1 MKTLLLKLSGKAL
14 DDVFENDLLIG
25 IIKKLSSSFDSLVLV
40 HGGGRKISEWCKIFG
55 YEAKYWNGQRITD
68 GDIMEVVA
76 AVQAGLLNG
85 KIVSRLQ
92 ANQISAIGLTG
103 VDNGLFSARHIN
115 EILGFVGVPV
125 LAGNKDWLYSIIKR
139 GIIPVFS
146 SICRDKEGNLMNVN
160 ADIFAK
166 ELAITIQADTVLF
179 LSDIEGV
186 RMNGSLQTL
195 LSEADINEG
204 FVNEQITNG
213 MIPKLQSC
221 LDLLRAGIGKVWIG
235 NDLSNFN
242 DSLETNLKGTWI
254 VKSEAIAI

>member
-14 DDVFENDLLIG
+14 DDVFENDFLIG
-25 IIKKLSSSFDSLVLV
+25 IIKKLSNSFDSLVLV

-55 YEAKYWNGQRITD
+55 YGEKYWNGQRITD

-92 ANQISAIGLTG
+92 VNQINAIGLTG
-103 VDNGLFSARHIN
+103 VDNGLFSARYIN
-115 EILGFVGVPV
+115 EKLGFVGVPV
-125 LAGNKDWLYSIIKR
+125 LTGNKDWLYSIIKK

-204 FVNEQITNG
+204 FVTDQITDG

-221 LDLLRAGIGKVWIG
+221 LDLLRAGIEKVWIG

-254 VKSEAIAI
+254 VKSEAVAI

>member
-1 MKTLLLKLSGKAL
+1 
-14 DDVFENDLLIG
+14 
-25 IIKKLSSSFDSLVLV
+25 
-40 HGGGRKISEWCKIFG
+40 
-55 YEAKYWNGQRITD
+55 
-68 GDIMEVVA
+68 
-76 AVQAGLLNG
+76 
-85 KIVSRLQ
+85 
-92 ANQISAIGLTG
+92 
-103 VDNGLFSARHIN
+103 
-115 EILGFVGVPV
+115 
-125 LAGNKDWLYSIIKR
+125 
-139 GIIPVFS
+139 
-146 SICRDKEGNLMNVN
+146 MNVN

-204 FVNEQITNG
+204 FVNEQITDG